1 MVEALATGT
10 PVIALRN
17 GSVDEVVDDGV
28 TGFVCD
34 DVDQMVAAVAR
45 LDEID
50 PHACRRVVEERFTVA
65 AMSAGYER
73 LYRELVREVRPALP

>member
-1 MVEALATGT
+1 MVEAMAAGT

-45 LDEID
+45 LGEID
-50 PHACRRVVEERFTVA
+50 PHACRRTVEERFSVA
-65 AMSAGYER
+65 TMTAGYEA
-73 LYRELVREVRPALP
+73 LYRGLTR